1 MIPSLMI
8 LTGYALILSLAY
20 YWMRRAVK
28 AEDRVVEL
36 EVRNLDTVKFYK
48 VGDDAFARQ
57 LGDYISRL
65 DRIIAQDTPN
75 SNATVKRIIR
85 IARGE

>member
-8 LTGYALILSLAY
+8 LTGYALILALAY

-28 AEDRVVEL
+28 AEYHVERL
-36 EVRNLDTVKFYK
+36 CANAKYLGSSVNE
-48 VGDDAFARQ
+48 FAARANEAET
-57 LGDYISRL
+57 RL
-65 DRIIAQDTPN
+65 SRIIAQETPGA
-75 SNATVKRIIR
+75 NATVARIIR